1 MPNVN
6 TNEKE
11 LPVQKVDTPAPMT
24 MEQLMKLF
32 LDQQKE
38 TAQSNKV
45 LAEAILESRKPY
57 IDPKVVAER
66 EQRRKDRKALVDQ
79 EFKNRTYAKKACPH
93 VNEGGKMNIK
103 WMQHS
108 NGIILGVCGSCKSE
122 FNATQNREDALL
134 LRQDPKSIRNMG
146 RAGEHAKRGVEI
158 AL

>member
-1 MPNVN
+1 MPNDPN
-6 TNEKE
+6 
-11 LPVQKVDTPAPMT
+11 VQKVEKVDSPAPLT
-24 MEQLMKLF
+24 MEQVLKML
-32 LDQQKE
+32 LDQNRE
-38 TAQSNKV
+38 TAQSNKA

-57 IDPKVVAER
+57 IDPKYIAEL

-122 FNATQNREDALL
+122 FDATHNREDAQL

>member
-1 MPNVN
+1 MPNA
-6 TNEKE
+6 NEKE
-11 LPVQKVDTPAPMT
+11 QFVEKVNTPAPLT
-24 MEQLMKLF
+24 MEQVLKML
-32 LDQQKE
+32 LDQNRE
-38 TAQSNKV
+38 TAQSNKA

-57 IDPKVVAER
+57 IDPKYIAEL

-93 VNEGGKMNIK
+93 LNEGGKLNIK

-122 FNATQNREDALL
+122 FDATHNREDAQL

>member
-1 MPNVN
+1 MP
-6 TNEKE
+6 NEKE
-11 LPVQKVDTPAPMT
+11 QFVEKVNTPAPLT
-24 MEQLMKLF
+24 MEQVLKML
-32 LDQQKE
+32 LDQNRE
-38 TAQSNKV
+38 TAQSNKA

-57 IDPKVVAER
+57 IDPKYIAEL

-93 VNEGGKMNIK
+93 LNEGGKLNIK

-122 FNATQNREDALL
+122 FDATHNREDAQL

>member
-1 MPNVN
+1 MPNDPN
-6 TNEKE
+6 
-11 LPVQKVDTPAPMT
+11 VQKVEKVDSPAPLT
-24 MEQLMKLF
+24 MEQVLKML
-32 LDQQKE
+32 LDQNRE
-38 TAQSNKV
+38 TAQSNKA

-57 IDPKVVAER
+57 IDPKYIAEL

-93 VNEGGKMNIK
+93 LNEGGKLNIK

-122 FNATQNREDALL
+122 FDATHNREDAQL